1 MFDAILFIALI
12 VLIAVFPALWRV
24 YKRETA
30 RKATDREAGRDKR
43 VGRHRAKNQPVMKWR
58 G

>member
-12 VLIAVFPALWRV
+12 VLIAVFPALWRM
-24 YKRETA
+24 YKRETG
-30 RKATDREAGRDKR
+30 RKATDR